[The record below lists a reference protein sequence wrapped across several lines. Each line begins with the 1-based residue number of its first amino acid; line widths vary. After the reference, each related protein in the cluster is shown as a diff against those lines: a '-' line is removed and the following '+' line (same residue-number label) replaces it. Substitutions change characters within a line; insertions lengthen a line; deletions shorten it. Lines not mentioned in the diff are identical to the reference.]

1 MNMEEELPT
10 IGEHKCIVMRYSTG
24 AERERPKGLSR
35 LSHSICC
42 VRMAATQD
50 AKDAMCNVQRE
61 RSMAQH
67 AAMLATIRANLQNHA
82 IQSRIRNGAGA
93 PIPRAATLL
102 PRGPFRHPKMYLCT
116 IPRGKVFSK
125 RDIFGDYATEYDN
138 PFSDKPDEPWNIEL
152 SEPAS
157 SRPSDATISNSN
169 KNRFSNMCEE

>member
-1 MNMEEELPT
+1 MNIEELLP
-10 IGEHKCIVMRYSTG
+10 IGELKRIYSTG
-24 AERERPKGLSR
+24 TERERPKGLSR
-35 LSHSICC
+35 LSHSIYC

-93 PIPRAATLL
+93 PIPRAA
-102 PRGPFRHPKMYLCT
+102 KMYLCT
-116 IPRGKVFSK
+116 IPRGEVFSK
-125 RDIFGDYATEYDN
+125 RDIFGDYATEYDDLLA
-138 PFSDKPDEPWNIEL
+138 DKPDEPWNIEL